1 MKNGRP
7 PSGRFSF
14 VYRNSIR
21 CAQIHP
27 LRQLSLYDAC
37 LSEGTAATMDQRVAQ
52 HDIPLAVDLD
62 GTLIKTDLMWEA
74 IVMLL
79 KRNPLYLFL
88 IPFWALQGARTL
100 KEKLAARVE
109 IDAAALPYHADFLA
123 FLTCEREKG
132 RKIYLA
138 TGSPRAFAEK
148 VAAHLGLFDGVYAT
162 EGDVNLTSSRKRAAL
177 DTDFGTRG
185 YDYAGNSRSDIA
197 VFEGA
202 RAAIVVSPDRAA
214 SKYHK
219 ANNTTLFNS
228 AEGGLSALLKML
240 RVHQWAK
247 NALIAVPAVLANDL
261 DRPATVLACVLAFAA
276 FSLAASAIYI
286 LNDLIDLPLDR
297 RHATKRRRSIASGAV
312 SIPVALVTACA
323 LAMASAAISL
333 YLPMQFVLVLGSYIV
348 LTTAYSFALKRML
361 LIDVLTL
368 AGLYTVRVIAGA
380 AATQIDVSFWLLAFS
395 VFFFLSLALVKRFV
409 ELDQH
414 GLDNAPK
421 IAGRGYRTADKQVLA
436 EAGMASAFASA
447 LVLALYI
454 DSSEVQ
460 KLYGTPWLIWPLCP
474 VVLYLSMRI
483 WVLARRGEMHE
494 DPVVFLLSDWR
505 SVMMVGVGAA
515 LIFAASL

>member
-1 MKNGRP
+1 LFTLFEV
-7 PSGRFSF
+7 SG
-14 VYRNSIR
+14 
-21 CAQIHP
+21 AQKPRIHP
-27 LRQLSLYDAC
+27 FLPQSRYDRG
-37 LSEGTAATMDQRVAQ
+37 LSEEIAAIMDQRVAQ

-62 GTLIKTDLMWEA
+62 GTLIAGDLLWEA
-74 IVMLL
+74 LVMLL
-79 KRNPLYLFL
+79 KRNPLYIFL
-88 IPFWALQGARTL
+88 IPFWALQGAAAL
-100 KEKLAARVE
+100 KEKLSARVE
-109 IDAAALPYHADFLA
+109 IDAECLPYRADFLA
-123 FLTCEREKG
+123 FLKCEREKG
-132 RKIYLA
+132 RRIYLA
-138 TGSPRAFAEK
+138 TGSPRAFADK
-148 VAAHLGLFDGVYAT
+148 IAAYLGIFDGIFAT
-162 EGDVNLTSSRKRAAL
+162 EGGVNLTSSRKRAAL
-177 DTDFGTRG
+177 DADLGPHG
-185 YDYAGNSRSDIA
+185 YDYAGNSHSDIA

-214 SKYHK
+214 SKYQE
-219 ANNTTLFNS
+219 ANNAMLFS
-228 AEGGLSALLKML
+228 SPEGGLRALVKML

-247 NALIAVPAVLANDL
+247 NALVAVPAVLANDL
-261 DRPATVLACVLAFAA
+261 DRPATILACILAFAA

-297 RHATKRRRSIASGAV
+297 RHATKRKRSIASGAV

-323 LAMASAAISL
+323 LAAASAAITL
-333 YLPMQFVLVLGSYIV
+333 YLPVLFAAVLGGYVV

-380 AATQIDVSFWLLAFS
+380 AASQIDVSFWLLAFS

-409 ELDQH
+409 ELDQQ
-414 GLDNAPK
+414 GANNAPK
-421 IAGRGYRTADKQVLA
+421 IAGRGYRTADKQVLS
-436 EAGMASAFASA
+436 EAGIASAFASA

-454 DSSEVQ
+454 DSNEVQ

-474 VVLYLSMRI
+474 VVLYLSIRI